1 MNEASG
7 ERRRWLRL
15 TAWLLCV
22 LPLAALAD
30 QPAGQ
35 GASSSVSVPGD
46 DPSPGASRD
55 PNSGGDGGQRRGMM
69 RRHLTDEE
77 WNEASV
83 FLDQY
88 SPKRMALIRQ
98 LPDGPAK
105 ERLRVLIYSRYL
117 AVRKIQESLP
127 QVYQLQ
133 VQRLTIED
141 NLFDIHRRF
150 ASAAGPQKA
159 ALRSDIRQQ
168 VQALFDNV
176 QQDRQVRIAR
186 MKSWVADLQSRHD
199 DDDLHRDSLIT
210 QQVQEVVHFGPNA
223 LMKEMGANGN
233 GAALGSPTGE
243 SSKPHFHPTTN
254 PEP

>member
-1 MNEASG
+1 MNDASG
-7 ERRRWLRL
+7 ERRRWVRW

-46 DPSPGASRD
+46 DPSPSASRD
-55 PNSGGDGGQRRGMM
+55 PNSGGDGGQRRNI
-69 RRHLTDEE
+69 RRRPTDEE

-88 SPKRMALIRQ
+88 SPKRMALVRQ

-105 ERLRVLIYSRYL
+105 QRLRTFIYSRYL
-117 AVRKIQESLP
+117 AIRKVQESFP
-127 QVYQLQ
+127 QIYQLQ

-141 NLFDIHRRF
+141 NLFEVHRQF
-150 ASAAGPQKA
+150 ASATGTQKA
-159 ALRSDIRQQ
+159 ALRSGIRQQ

-176 QQDRQVRIAR
+176 QQDRQVRITR

-199 DDDLHRDSLIT
+199 TDDLHRDSLIT

-223 LMKEMGANGN
+223 LMKEMGTNGN
-233 GAALGSPTGE
+233 GAALGSPAGE
-243 SSKPHFHPTTN
+243 PSEQHFHPTTN